1 MARVSPITTNF
12 TAGELS
18 PQLEGR
24 VDFNKYFNGLSEFL
38 NFTAKPHGGAVRRSG
53 FRHVAAVKTAG
64 QATRLIPFEFS
75 TVQAYVIEM
84 GDQYMRFYRNEG
96 QIVDG
101 GAVEV
106 ATPYLEAELFDVQF
120 AQSADVLYLVHPN
133 HEPRKLE
140 RTSHTSWTLSVI
152 DFTDGPYRDD
162 NTTATTLNPSAA
174 TGTGIT
180 ITASAVT
187 GINGGDGFKITDVG
201 RLVALEHSG
210 TWGYAKITGFT
221 STTVVTADVVNDF
234 NGATAVTTWRLGT
247 WSDTTGWPATV
258 TFYEQRLMFAGATDF
273 PQRIDGSKIGDFE
286 NFTPGTNDD
295 DPISY
300 TLAAGEV
307 NAIRWINA
315 GQVLL
320 IGTVGGEWIMR
331 STTAGDPL
339 TPTNVNVRRQTT
351 YGSAAIR
358 PLRIG
363 NAVLFMQRAGRK
375 LRELVYQFETDA
387 YVAPDLTLLAEHV
400 SEGGITDIAYQ
411 QEPDSVVWCVRTDGT
426 LLGLTYD
433 RPQDVVGWHRHIVG
447 GSFGGGQA
455 VVESV
460 AAIPNPAGTA
470 DQLWIVVKRT
480 VGGATVRYIE
490 FMEDGFDGSTVAE
503 DAFFVDSGLTYSGA
517 AATVMSGL
525 DHLEGETVSVLADG
539 AVVPDKVV
547 ASGQITLPDPATKVH
562 AGLAFTS
569 RLKTMRI
576 EAGAQDG
583 TAQGKTKRIHRATVR
598 LFRTLGLKI
607 GTDPAKLDTV
617 PFRTGADTMDSAP
630 PLFTGDKRVALR
642 GGWNTEGRVV
652 IQQDQPLPMHVIA
665 LMPQL
670 QTNDL

>member
-24 VDFNKYFNGLSEFL
+24 VDFNKYFNGVSEFL

-64 QATRLIPFEFS
+64 SVTRLIPFEFS

-96 QIVDG
+96 QVVDSG
-101 GAVEV
+101 PVEV

-140 RTSHTSWTLSVI
+140 RTSHIDWTLSVI
-152 DFTDGPYRDD
+152 DFTDGPYMDD
-162 NTTATTLNPSAA
+162 NTTETTLDPSAA

-180 ITASAVT
+180 ITASAVA
-187 GINGGDGFKITDVG
+187 GINGGDGFKSSDVG
-201 RLVALEHSG
+201 RLVAIEHSG

-221 STTVVTADVVNDF
+221 STTVVTADVVKDF
-234 NGATAVTTWRLGT
+234 NGATAVATWRLGT

-258 TFYEQRLMFAGATDF
+258 TFYEQRLMFAGATEF

-295 DPISY
+295 DPVSY

-331 STTAGDPL
+331 STTTGDPL

-411 QEPDSVVWCVRTDGT
+411 QEPDSVVWCVRADGT

-447 GSFGGGQA
+447 GSFGAGQA

-470 DQLWIVVKRT
+470 DQLWAVVKRT
-480 VGGATVRYIE
+480 VNGATARYVE
-490 FMEDGFDGSTVAE
+490 FMEDGFDGSTAAE
-503 DAFFVDSGLTYSGA
+503 DAFFVDSGLSYSGA

-525 DHLEGETVSVLADG
+525 EHLEGQTVSVLADG

-607 GTDPAKLDTV
+607 GTDAAKLDTV
-617 PFRTGADTMDSAP
+617 PFRTGADLMDAAP